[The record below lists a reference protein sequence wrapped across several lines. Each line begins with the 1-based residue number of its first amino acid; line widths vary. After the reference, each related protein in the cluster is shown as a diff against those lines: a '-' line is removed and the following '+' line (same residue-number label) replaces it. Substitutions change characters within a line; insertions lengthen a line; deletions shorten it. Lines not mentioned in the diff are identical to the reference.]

1 LGHFVYIYRDLRG
14 RVLYVGYGANSG
26 RGASHQSGSHN
37 PELDAYL
44 RTSAYRAEISG
55 PFGSEEMGRA
65 VETAL
70 ISALD
75 PRFNRAE
82 GATKHRFRPLGV
94 PENFSERIAWIS

>member
-1 LGHFVYIYRDLRG
+1 
-14 RVLYVGYGANSG
+14 
-26 RGASHQSGSHN
+26 
-37 PELDAYL
+37 
-44 RTSAYRAEISG
+44 
-55 PFGSEEMGRA
+55 MGRA